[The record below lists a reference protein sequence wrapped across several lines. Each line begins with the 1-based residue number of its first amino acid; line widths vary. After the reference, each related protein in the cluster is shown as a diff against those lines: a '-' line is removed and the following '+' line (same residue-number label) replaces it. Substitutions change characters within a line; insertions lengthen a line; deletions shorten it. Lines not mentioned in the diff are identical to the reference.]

1 MRKTVLLAG
10 GIAVAGASLV
20 ALACT
25 ANASDS
31 SRDGGMIKQPT
42 MSYTSPSSTSQ
53 PVQRLSPGTPVDIVC
68 VSDGQTINGNSYWA
82 RISSDGLGA
91 FVHRDAVHI
100 PIYTPFCG

>member
-10 GIAVAGASLV
+10 GIAVAAASLV
-20 ALACT
+20 ALTCT
-25 ANASDS
+25 ANASDNS
-31 SRDGGMIKQPT
+31 NNGGMIKQPT
-42 MSYTSPSSTSQ
+42 MSYTSPSNTSQ
-53 PVQRLSPGTPVDIVC
+53 PVQRLIPGQPVDVVC
-68 VSDGQTINGNSYWA
+68 VTNGQTINGNSYWA